1 MKKSF
6 YGAAA
11 LMIAAMMVSC
21 GGNKTSLITKGDKSK
36 LDTLSYAIGSD
47 IGRGITGE
55 MPEVKFD
62 SKAIVEGAEAA
73 MFSTAGKEDKKHDEA
88 IEVLQNFFMT
98 ERPKRMQ
105 ELMAPQ
111 FGADSTQT
119 APQKDPAEIDIFT
132 DDNER
137 KEVSYAY
144 GYDMGTNLRNARL
157 PLQTYW
163 FAKGL
168 EDVESGAETAL
179 SADEGQQFIQRY
191 FMIVLPAKN
200 AEASAEWL
208 AKMEK
213 KSGVQKTASGLLYR
227 IDREGDSELK
237 PQATDIVKVNYEGK
251 LRDGSVF
258 DSSYERGEPIEFGL
272 NQVVKG
278 WTEGMQL
285 VGKGGQITLWI
296 PSDLGYGAF
305 GQGPIGPNEALEF
318 KVELLDIKSAS
329 TPATPVA
336 PAQPAAEASTEKAE

>member
-1 MKKSF
+1 MKKII

-11 LMIAAMMVSC
+11 LMFAAMTVSC
-21 GGNKTSLITKGDKSK
+21 GGNSSSLITTGDKSK
-36 LDTLSYAIGSD
+36 LDTLSYAIGTD
-47 IGRGITGE
+47 IGRGVTGD
-55 MPEVKFD
+55 MPELKFD
-62 SKAIVEGAEAA
+62 MAA
-73 MFSTAGKEDKKHDEA
+73 LIDGTQTALRSNAGKTDKKHEEA
-88 IEVLQNFFMT
+88 IEVLQNFFMN
-98 ERPKRMQ
+98 ERPQRMQ

-111 FGADSTQT
+111 FGTDSIPSQ
-119 APQKDPAEIDIFT
+119 PDPSQIDIFT
-132 DDNER
+132 DDKER

-163 FAKGL
+163 FAKGM
-168 EDVESGAETAL
+168 EDGRAGDTAITPE
-179 SADEGQQFIQRY
+179 AAQNFIQNY
-191 FMIVLPAKN
+191 FMVVRPAQN
-200 AEASAEWL
+200 AEASAKWL
-208 AKMEK
+208 GQIEG

-227 IDREGDSELK
+227 IDREGDADIK

-272 NQVVKG
+272 NQVIKG

-296 PSDLGYGAF
+296 PADLGYGAF

-318 KVELLDIKSAS
+318 KVELLDVKSA
-329 TPATPVA
+329 ATPEA
-336 PAQPAAEASTEKAE
+336 PAENE